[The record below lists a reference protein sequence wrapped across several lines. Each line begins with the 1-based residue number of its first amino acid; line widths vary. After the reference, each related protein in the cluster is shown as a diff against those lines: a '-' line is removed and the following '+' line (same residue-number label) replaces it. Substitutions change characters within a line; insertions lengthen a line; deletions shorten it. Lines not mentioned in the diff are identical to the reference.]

1 MSFLKKKNKNNEVDP
16 QAAEKASMKDEPKK
30 KSDKS
35 IKPRAPRAS
44 AGKKIIRTVFWTFLS
59 LLLLKG
65 AISFAQGTRVIN
77 QTTVYG
83 NTETIVSDS
92 VKGFATD
99 FATEYFTWDA
109 NYTLDRN
116 KRLEKFIKGIES
128 DMGLKTVDVK
138 SSSKVTSAEVYGT
151 NVLDDK
157 HIDITV
163 VVWRT
168 VTPLPDK
175 LQAAKGKAGEPV
187 IVTRKTY
194 MVVPVTLAAE
204 GPVIQAYPRF
214 VSEQAKGETIDPAS
228 QGVAVGD
235 SALIQKGTELA
246 DSYLR
251 SWYEGNAS
259 QLKYFYADNVK
270 APESLI
276 KSEFSYKNL
285 NLVSMF
291 SVPSPDGAGINYR
304 IDANVLVN
312 SDIGEPFNN
321 SWSLTVNEKDGKL
334 FVISNGINQPKK
346 APSDAETTDPE
357 MDSEVMKEPAS
368 SETVPTDTQ

>member
-1 MSFLKKKNKNNEVDP
+1 MGFLKKKNKDNEVDP
-16 QAAEKASMKDEPKK
+16 QTAEKTAMKDEPKK

-83 NTETIVSDS
+83 NTETVVSDS

-128 DMGLKTVDVK
+128 DMGLKTFDVK

-157 HIDITV
+157 HMDITI

-175 LQAAKGKAGEPV
+175 LEAAQGKAGEPV
-187 IVTRKTY
+187 LVTKKTY
-194 MVVPVTLAAE
+194 IVVPVTLAAE

-214 VSEQAKGETIDPAS
+214 VSEQVKGETIDPAS
-228 QGVAVGD
+228 QGIAVTD
-235 SALIQKGTELA
+235 STLIQKGTELA

-251 SWYEGNAS
+251 SWYGGNTS
-259 QLKYFYADNVK
+259 QLQYFYADNVIEPK
-270 APESLI
+270 TLV
-276 KSEFSYKNL
+276 KSEFTYDSL
-285 NLVSMF
+285 NKVSMF
-291 SVPSPDGAGINYR
+291 TVSSGDPEETNYR
-304 IDANVLVN
+304 IDANVLVK

-321 SWSLTVNEKDGKL
+321 SWSLSVVEKDGKL
-334 FVISNGINQPKK
+334 YVISNGINQPTE
-346 APSDAETTDPE
+346 APAASDSTGSDLDAEI
-357 MDSEVMKEPAS
+357 MQEPTS
-368 SETVPTDTQ
+368 SDTQ